1 MKIGIIGISSLTM
14 ELALRS
20 ARAGYEVII
29 YNPKGNNL
37 VRDVVERMGT
47 NIQLGSLQEAV
58 ATEIIVLFIPK
69 DDLEKLKQNLPDM
82 TGKLIVHTSGL
93 IFDPQ
98 LLLSGITNAM
108 TYKTTAALFPEAHVV
123 KLFNPVN
130 LKSNNICIQQKDR
143 EEIFFIADHKD
154 SRTSIKEFLRKLK
167 FSSIDLS
174 GRVYLQNIEAN
185 KNKEQFI

>member
-14 ELALRS
+14 ELAVRS
-20 ARAGYEVII
+20 ANEGYDVII
-29 YNPKGNNL
+29 YNPKGNSL
-37 VRDVVERMGT
+37 VRDIVEKMGPH
-47 NIQLGSLQEAV
+47 IQLGSLQEAV
-58 ATEIIVLFIPK
+58 TTEIIVLFIPK
-69 DDLEKLKQNLPDM
+69 DDLEKLKENLPDM

-98 LLLSGITNAM
+98 LLLSSITNAM
-108 TYKTTAALFPEAHVV
+108 TYKTTASLFPEAHVV

-130 LKSNNICIQQKDR
+130 FKTNNTCVQQKDR

-154 SRTSIKEFLRKLK
+154 SRNSIREFLKKLK
-167 FSSIDLS
+167 FSPVDLS
-174 GRVYLQNIEAN
+174 NRVHLQNMEMN

>member
-14 ELALRS
+14 ELAVRS
-20 ARAGYEVII
+20 AQAGYEVVI
-29 YNPKGNNL
+29 YNPKGNSL
-37 VRDVVERMGT
+37 VRDVVEKMGS
-47 NIQLGSLQEAV
+47 NVQLGSLQEAV
-58 ATEIIVLFIPK
+58 TTEIIVLFIPK

-108 TYKTTAALFPEAHVV
+108 TYKTTASLFPEAHVV

-130 LKSNNICIQQKDR
+130 FKPNNTCIQQKDK
-143 EEIFFIADHKD
+143 EEIFFIANHKD
-154 SRTSIKEFLRKLK
+154 SRNSIREFLRKLK
-167 FSSIDLS
+167 FSPIDLS
-174 GRVYLQNIEAN
+174 GKLNLQNTEVN
-185 KNKEQFI
+185 KSKEQFI

>member
-14 ELALRS
+14 ELAVRS
-20 ARAGYEVII
+20 VHAAYEVII

-37 VRDVVERMGT
+37 LKDVVEIMGPHV
-47 NIQLGSLQEAV
+47 QLGSLQEV
-58 ATEIIVLFIPK
+58 VNTEMIVLFIPK

-123 KLFNPVN
+123 KLFNPVSF
-130 LKSNNICIQQKDR
+130 KPNNICIQQKDR

-154 SRTSIKEFLRKLK
+154 SRTSIKDFLRKLK
-167 FSSIDLS
+167 FSPIDLS
-174 GRVYLQNIEAN
+174 NRVYLQNMEVN